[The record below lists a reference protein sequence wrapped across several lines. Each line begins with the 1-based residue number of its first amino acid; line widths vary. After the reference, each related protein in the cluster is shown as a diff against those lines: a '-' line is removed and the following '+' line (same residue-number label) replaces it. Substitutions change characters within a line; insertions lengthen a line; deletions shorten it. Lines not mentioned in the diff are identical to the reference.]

1 MTVMTG
7 IHLETDKGSI
17 DLAEILQQ
25 APTVMLL
32 LRHFGCP
39 VCREHL
45 LLSARIQQEIEALG
59 FQLIGIGQGFGAE
72 AQSFANSIGVD
83 FPVYGDPG
91 NQVYEALAM
100 PRGNLW
106 QVTLLPML
114 KAPIKALQR
123 FRHVGKPGK
132 DIYQLG
138 GVAVFD
144 RHAKL
149 KYCFR
154 ARDSGE
160 VLANSELLAELAKL
174 SSASL

>member
-1 MTVMTG
+1 MTE
-7 IHLETDKGSI
+7 IADI
-17 DLAEILQQ
+17 DLESDTATIGLAALLHR
-25 APTVMLL
+25 APTVLVL

-45 LLSARIQQEIEALG
+45 LLTAQIQQQIEQLG
-59 FQLIGIGQGFGAE
+59 FQLLGVGQGFGAE
-72 AQSFANSIGVD
+72 AASFAKSIGVD

-106 QVTLLPML
+106 QVTLLPMI

-123 FRHVGKPGK
+123 FRHVRKPGK

-154 ARDSGE
+154 AGDSGE

-174 SSASL
+174 TSASL